1 MWKTISTGEDA
12 ESGQTWCGWHPRNE
26 QGIEEVIMSPNW
38 NEPTYAQQFAGNL
51 RGSSE
56 PVPAR
61 LNTSIRMMP
70 PEMVQEI
77 QKLDHRSSGAPLY
90 VFVRRDGLP
99 LHPSLQAT
107 GLHYFEW

>member
-1 MWKTISTGEDA
+1 
-12 ESGQTWCGWHPRNE
+12 
-26 QGIEEVIMSPNW
+26 MSSNW

-56 PVPAR
+56 PVPMR
-61 LNTSIRMMP
+61 VNTSLRMMS
-70 PEMVQEI
+70 PEMVQEL
-77 QKLDHRSSGAPLY
+77 QKLDHRSSGAPQY
-90 VFVRRDGLP
+90 IFVRRDGLP